1 MGAVHES
8 GNYQGFDLEN
18 TDGTK
23 VLQKRRVKLLYK
35 AVAVH
40 CVIKNVKKL
49 HKLSKGQVHQNR
61 LGVTSLFTGLPQ
73 AAHVYRFAWKILEV
87 NLGLGIYFRSQ

>member
-23 VLQKRRVKLLYK
+23 VLQKRRIKLLYK

-40 CVIKNVKKL
+40 CIIKNV
-49 HKLSKGQVHQNR
+49 
-61 LGVTSLFTGLPQ
+61 
-73 AAHVYRFAWKILEV
+73 
-87 NLGLGIYFRSQ
+87 